1 MGGRAK
7 RLLTAGLAA
16 LMAAT
21 VLSATAELYLRRRP
35 LARASGPALRQ
46 DPLLGW
52 DSIPAIAALDN
63 TGQASVV
70 YFVGDSFTHDRQWPR
85 VAQHEAARQGVRF
98 DGYSLGVSGFGTT
111 QEWLKIERDFD
122 RHRPWLVVVQ
132 LFAWNDL
139 RDNWRYP
146 SIAYGVETSSRPY
159 LIPGAGGYRLLPAR
173 SSTPLRWLEA
183 TEVWRRVFFRAT
195 LRADDVAAR
204 IAVDRL
210 AQWRVPL
217 TVHYTETAT
226 WEPFYRTDRA
236 DTPYVR
242 EALAVTREALRR
254 LSAFLASHGSRLAV
268 VGLDNPFTVDDD
280 VAAAW
285 IRPGIPFDPD
295 LPLKEIERLSRED
308 GWRFESARP
317 ALLEARGRTKRKV
330 YNPPAGDLSGHLEP
344 AGEDA
349 VGAVAAKL
357 IVELAATSP

>member
-1 MGGRAK
+1 
-7 RLLTAGLAA
+7 LQ
-16 LMAAT
+16 
-21 VLSATAELYLRRRP
+21 P
-35 LARASGPALRQ
+35 

-63 TGQASVV
+63 AGRPSVV
-70 YFVGDSFTHDRQWPR
+70 YFVGDSFTQDRQWPR
-85 VAQHEAARQGVRF
+85 VAQREAARKGVRF

-146 SIAYGVETSSRPY
+146 SIAYAPETSRRPY
-159 LIPGAGGYRLLPAR
+159 LVPDGEGYRLLPAR
-173 SSTPLRWLEA
+173 ASAPLRWLEA
-183 TEVWRRVFFRAT
+183 TALWRQVFFRAS
-195 LRADDVAAR
+195 LRADDLAAR
-204 IAVDRL
+204 IDVDRL

-217 TVHYTETAT
+217 AVHYTETAT
-226 WEPFYRTDRA
+226 WEPFYRTDRVG
-236 DTPYVR
+236 TPYVR
-242 EALAVTREALRR
+242 EALNVTREALRR
-254 LSAFLASHGSRLAV
+254 LSAFLTSRSARLAV

-295 LPLKEIERLSRED
+295 LPLKEIEKFSRED
-308 GWRFESARP
+308 GVRFESARP
-317 ALLEARGRTKRKV
+317 ALLDLRRRTKSKV
-330 YNPPAGDLSGHLEP
+330 YNPPAGELSGHLEP

-349 VGAVAAKL
+349 FGAVAATL
-357 IVELAATSP
+357 IVELAAASP